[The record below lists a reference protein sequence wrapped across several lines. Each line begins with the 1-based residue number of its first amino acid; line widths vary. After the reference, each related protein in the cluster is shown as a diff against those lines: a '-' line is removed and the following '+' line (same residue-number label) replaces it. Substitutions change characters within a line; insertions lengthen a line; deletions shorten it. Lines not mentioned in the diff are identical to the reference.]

1 MAAPKSY
8 SSSSSSEEDEELA
21 KIKEA
26 VDSSNNFLNI
36 KSENVGTSG
45 QSILVNEGKCV
56 GTLQKNGSPQ
66 GLTCHDLPPSKR
78 PDKEVVEDEVKAYFP
93 QTTPGFRKHVAKKLS
108 ESLDS
113 SIHPVAD
120 GFKTKQMKDI
130 TLEGIR
136 LFASSKACISA
147 VTTQTQVTQPVRKR
161 KVSSSSDSRMSESE
175 LMNAANGS
183 LLDIS
188 LEEKS
193 STSERFSCGICE
205 ESYYRKASLNR
216 HLKTHENGCIKCSV
230 CTQFFKTEEDKKK
243 HIEVKHSPIV
253 CESCGKIFSS
263 RNYIEFHKKTHEAEL
278 VNYDKQC
285 PFANCGKI
293 FRQSSK
299 FQDHLNT
306 HTGAK
311 PYSCEHCRKTFNS
324 RELTSAYFLKK
335 FVFVLL
341 LAVSVAV
348 THITEG

>member
-1 MAAPKSY
+1 
-8 SSSSSSEEDEELA
+8 
-21 KIKEA
+21 
-26 VDSSNNFLNI
+26 
-36 KSENVGTSG
+36 
-45 QSILVNEGKCV
+45 
-56 GTLQKNGSPQ
+56 
-66 GLTCHDLPPSKR
+66 
-78 PDKEVVEDEVKAYFP
+78 
-93 QTTPGFRKHVAKKLS
+93 
-108 ESLDS
+108 
-113 SIHPVAD
+113 
-120 GFKTKQMKDI
+120 
-130 TLEGIR
+130 
-136 LFASSKACISA
+136 
-147 VTTQTQVTQPVRKR
+147 
-161 KVSSSSDSRMSESE
+161 MSESE

-324 RELTSAYFLKK
+324 RYAQSEHVLVCSKEKVFKCHVCDTVYSHRASLRNHMVAKHSDQKFICTCDATYKYMSGLVRHKK
-335 FVFVLL
+335 ASGHV
-341 LAVSVAV
+341 
-348 THITEG
+348 